1 MSEISKLAELFSGEK
16 DDTAKIIGDYI
27 IWQLDRMN
35 NRELAEKT
43 AEEFTKGIFKLGT
56 ILEAVR
62 DEARTRAHGGCA
74 VMTSIMTSI
83 DVFEIVRRSIR
94 INGAVTPEETVGY
107 NPFSTE
113 PAPAPT
119 EKTPASV
126 DFGALWD

>member
-16 DDTAKIIGDYI
+16 DDTARIIGDYI

-43 AEEFTKGIFKLGT
+43 AEEFTKGIFKLDT

-62 DEARTRAHGGCA
+62 DGARTRAHGGCA
-74 VMTSIMTSI
+74 VMSDSE
-83 DVFEIVRRSIR
+83 VFEIVRRAIR

-107 NPFSTE
+107 NPFSAE

-119 EKTPASV
+119 EKTSASV

>member
-1 MSEISKLAELFSGEK
+1 MSEISKLAELFSKEK

-74 VMTSIMTSI
+74 VMSDSE
-83 DVFEIVRRSIR
+83 VFEIVRRAIR
-94 INGAVTPEETVGY
+94 INGTVTPEETVGY
-107 NPFSTE
+107 NPFSAE

-119 EKTPASV
+119 EKTSASV
-126 DFGALWD
+126 DFGSLWD